1 MTYLSDASRATLII
15 VDLQEKL
22 MPVILDGTQVL
33 QRAVILAQAAKLLGI
48 PVIGTAQQP
57 LRLGPTVAPMHAL
70 LDRTIEK
77 SSFDA
82 CAQAEFMEVLT
93 GNEPGGRDDLIV
105 LGCEAHVCVL
115 QTVLGLLHRQRR
127 VKLVSDAIGSRRSS
141 DKIAAIDRARS
152 AGAEIVSSE
161 MLMFEWMGDSNHPKF
176 REMLKLIK

>member
-1 MTYLSDASRATLII
+1 MRYLSDASRATLIV

-22 MPVILDGTQVL
+22 MPVILDGAQVL
-33 QRAVILAQAAKLLGI
+33 QRAVILAQAARLLGI

-57 LRLGPTVAPMHAL
+57 LRLGPVVAPIHAL

-82 CAQAEFMEVLT
+82 CAQAEFMEVVI
-93 GNEPGGRDDLIV
+93 NSDQSGRDELIV

-127 VKLVSDAIGSRRSS
+127 VKLVSDASGSRRSS
-141 DKIAAIDRARS
+141 DKIAGIDRARS
-152 AGAEIVSSE
+152 AGAEIVTSE

-176 REMLKLIK
+176 REILKLIK

>member
-22 MPVILDGTQVL
+22 MPVILDGAQVL
-33 QRAVILAQAAKLLGI
+33 QRAVILAQAARLLDI

-57 LRLGPTVAPMHAL
+57 LWLGPTVAPIHAL

-82 CAQAEFMEVLT
+82 CTQAEFIEALT
-93 GNEPGGRDDLIV
+93 NGRDDLIV

-115 QTVLGLLHRQRR
+115 QTVLGLLHRHRR

-141 DKIAAIDRARS
+141 DKIAAIDRARA
-152 AGAEIVSSE
+152 AGAENVSSE

-176 REMLKLIK
+176 REILKLIK

>member
-1 MTYLSDASRATLII
+1 MSYLCDASRATLII
-15 VDLQEKL
+15 IDLQEKL
-22 MPVILDGTQVL
+22 MPVIGDGAQVL
-33 QRAVILAQAAKLLGI
+33 QRAVLLAQAAKLLAI

-57 LRLGPTVAPMHAL
+57 LRLGPIVAPVHAL
-70 LDRTIEK
+70 LNRTIEK

-82 CAQAEFMEVLT
+82 CAKAEFMSALS
-93 GNEPGGRDDLIV
+93 NGREELVV

-127 VKLVSDAIGSRRSS
+127 VKLVSDAIGSRKAG
-141 DKIAAIDRARS
+141 DKTAAIDRARA

-161 MLMFEWMGDSNHPKF
+161 MLMFEWVRDSDHPKF

>member
-22 MPVILDGTQVL
+22 MPVILDGAQVL
-33 QRAVILAQAAKLLGI
+33 QRAVILAQAARLLGI

-57 LRLGPTVAPMHAL
+57 LRLGPTVVPIHPL

-82 CAQAEFMEVLT
+82 CAQADFMEVLI
-93 GNEPGGRDDLIV
+93 NGRDDLIV

-127 VKLVSDAIGSRRSS
+127 VKLVSDATGSRRSS
-141 DKIAAIDRARS
+141 DKIAAIDRARN

-176 REMLKLIK
+176 REILKLIK

>member
-1 MTYLSDASRATLII
+1 MTYLSDASRSTLLI

-22 MPVILDGTQVL
+22 MPVIEDGQQVL
-33 QRAVILAQAAKLLGI
+33 RRAVLLAQAARLLSI

-57 LRLGPTVAPMHAL
+57 LRLGRTVAAIEGL
-70 LDRTIEK
+70 LDRSIEK

-82 CAQAEFMEVLT
+82 CAQPEFIAAIE
-93 GNEPGGRDDLIV
+93 NGRDELVV

-127 VKLVSDAIGSRRSS
+127 VKLVSDVIGSRKAA
-141 DKIAAIDRARS
+141 DKAAAIERARA

-161 MLMFEWMGDSNHPKF
+161 MLMFEWLRSSEHPRF
-176 REMLKLIK
+176 REILKLIK